1 MAKCWT
7 PFNIG
12 FSILNLSPF
21 LTYNARELIM
31 YIYVR
36 LIFPFALHMC
46 NHIYIYI
53 ICISAHSWTSSAS
66 IIFVEQP
73 MFVGYSISSEA
84 EDFVTDDDV
93 NGERLVK
100 FLVNWF
106 EKFDAYK
113 GREFYLM
120 SESYGGHY
128 L

>member
-1 MAKCWT
+1 
-7 PFNIG
+7 
-12 FSILNLSPF
+12 
-21 LTYNARELIM
+21 
-31 YIYVR
+31 
-36 LIFPFALHMC
+36 
-46 NHIYIYI
+46 
-53 ICISAHSWTSSAS
+53 
-66 IIFVEQP
+66 